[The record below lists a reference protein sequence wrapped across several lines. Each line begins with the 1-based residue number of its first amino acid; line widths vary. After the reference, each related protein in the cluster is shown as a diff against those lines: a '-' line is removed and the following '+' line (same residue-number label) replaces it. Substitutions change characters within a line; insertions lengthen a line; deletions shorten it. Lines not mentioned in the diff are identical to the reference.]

1 MNEIGGYFELEL
13 NDGEHYHKEALRLNT
28 ARNCF
33 KYVLLARGY
42 KRVYIPYYTCE
53 VMLQPLREL
62 NVRYDFYHVNE
73 SLEPVELPELE
84 AMDAFLYT
92 NYYGLKQSC
101 VERLAKLYHD
111 QLIVDN
117 AQAFYASPLE
127 GIDTFYSA
135 RKFFGVPD
143 GAYLYTTRLL
153 DMEFERDKSYSRVQH
168 LLQRIDEGTE
178 EAYNLFKENEGLLD
192 NQPIKEMSR
201 LTERILRGID
211 YEEIKKK
218 RIENFLYLDK
228 ELGKINKFQSTLPK
242 NSVPMVYP
250 FLTDDGICLRKKLI
264 ANKIFI
270 AQYWPNVLGWLS
282 PDAFEGRLTEQLLV
296 LPVDQRYD
304 DIEMT
309 RVVEQITNI

>member
-13 NDGEHYHKEALRLNT
+13 NEGEHYHKEALRLNT

-42 KRVYIPYYTCE
+42 KRVYMPYYTCE

-62 NVRYDFYHVNE
+62 NIRYDFYHVNE
-73 SLEPVELPELE
+73 SLEPVELPELKST
-84 AMDAFLYT
+84 DAFLYT

-101 VERLAKLYHD
+101 VERLANRYRS

-117 AQAFYASPLE
+117 TQAFYASPLE

-153 DMEFERDKSYSRVQH
+153 DMEFERDKSYSRMQH
-168 LLQRIDEGTE
+168 LLQRIDEGAE
-178 EAYNLFKENEGLLD
+178 EAYNLFKGNEGLLD
-192 NQPIKEMSR
+192 NQPIKKISR

-211 YEEIKKK
+211 YEEVKKK

-250 FLTDDGICLRKKLI
+250 FLTDDGIYLRRKLI
-264 ANKIFI
+264 ANKIFV
-270 AQYWPNVLGWLS
+270 AQYWPNVLSWCKKYEVEYSFVDDLITM
-282 PDAFEGRLTEQLLV
+282 PI
-296 LPVDQRYD
+296 DQRYTKWNMD
-304 DIEMT
+304 EILNL
-309 RVVEQITNI
+309 IL

>member
-1 MNEIGGYFELEL
+1 MNAIGGYFELEL
-13 NDGEHYHKEALRLNT
+13 NESEHYHKKALRLNT

-42 KRVYIPYYTCE
+42 KKVYMPYYTCE

-62 NVRYDFYHVNE
+62 NVQYVFYHVNE
-73 SLEPVELPELE
+73 RLEPIELPELE
-84 AMDAFLYT
+84 STDAFLYT

-101 VERLAKLYHD
+101 VEKLAKFYYT

-117 AQAFYASPLE
+117 AQAFYASPVD

-143 GAYLYTTRLL
+143 GAYLYTNCLL
-153 DMEFERDKSYSRVQH
+153 DVEFERDKSYSRMQH
-168 LLQRIDEGTE
+168 LLQRVDEGPE
-178 EAYNLFKENEGLLD
+178 KAYGLFKENENLLD
-192 NQPIKEMSR
+192 NQPIKKMSR
-201 LTERILRGID
+201 LTEKILSGIA
-211 YEEIKKK
+211 YEEIKEK

-228 ELGKINKFQSTLPK
+228 ELGKMNKFQSILPI

-250 FLTDDGICLRKKLI
+250 FLTDNGVYLRKKLI

-270 AQYWPNVLGWLS
+270 AQYWPNVLEWSFSNSL
-282 PDAFEGRLTEQLLV
+282 EYRLTEHLLALV
-296 LPVDQRYD
+296 LDQRYD
-304 DIEMT
+304 SMDMCELIK
-309 RVVEQITNI
+309 ILK